1 MLDLY
6 IARMTRRSC
15 VVRRNYGGG
24 TTDLFFKLNTDLFFK
39 LNTDLFFKLNR
50 IIIIIN
56 NNNNKSLGVFI
67 HLERV
72 VVGLLILQNSRS
84 PGGVDNTSLVHS

>member
-15 VVRRNYGGG
+15 VARRNYGGG
-24 TTDLFFKLNTDLFFK
+24 TTDLFFKLNTDLFFKLNTDLFFK

-72 VVGLLILQNSRS
+72 VVGHEDLQLG
-84 PGGVDNTSLVHS
+84 P